1 MLEIGICF
9 TNHVY
14 ILPTK
19 LDNAGVF
26 LVREIWFWLGKCQ
39 GNLLS
44 IICGNPACR
53 VEAHFKV
60 DFLVGEMEFCD
71 LLFSKMAFIWVTGGG
86 GVLNK
91 N

>member
-26 LVREIWFWLGKCQ
+26 WSGKCQ

-71 LLFSKMAFIWVTGGG
+71 LFLSKMAFIWVTGGG